1 MLGDDVSFVAAVGFK
16 IGVEGGQ
23 QVGIA
28 GAGEVGGN
36 DAAQGTSC
44 RLSVRF
50 RGCSGSDAAVR

>member
-1 MLGDDVSFVAAVGFK
+1 MMYPFVAAVGFK
-16 IGVEGGQ
+16 IDVEGDQ

-36 DAAQGTSC
+36 NAAQGKSR

-50 RGCSGSDAAVR
+50 RGWSGSDAAV